1 MLLSV
6 VIVGMMVLQA
16 SAGVTYNDD
25 DCTVSG
31 LGVGMIGSEDMAL
44 GRHGVLFITSGDL
57 LTTFT
62 QGSAAA
68 DAGDVWVLDTRVGGS
83 VYPMRVELESLPG
96 GRLFQG
102 HGIDVSNIT
111 DRVYTVTHNGDHSS
125 VDIFNIEY
133 KTECLLLQPWG
144 CPPVRL
150 IFLKSIT
157 SNIFPNYGIN
167 DVVEVEDNKI
177 YVTQWQPFPLPVR

>member
-62 QGSAAA
+62 QGSAAS
-68 DAGDVWVLDTRVGGS
+68 DAGGVWVLDTRVGGVS
-83 VYPMRVELESLPG
+83 VPYESGAGVSP
-96 GRLFQG
+96 RCKVVPRTWHRCVQHHRQG
-102 HGIDVSNIT
+102 V
-111 DRVYTVTHNGDHSS
+111 HSH
-125 VDIFNIEY
+125 
-133 KTECLLLQPWG
+133 
-144 CPPVRL
+144 
-150 IFLKSIT
+150 
-157 SNIFPNYGIN
+157 
-167 DVVEVEDNKI
+167 
-177 YVTQWQPFPLPVR
+177 

>member
-16 SAGVTYNDD
+16 CCGVTYNDD

-31 LGVGMIGSEDMAL
+31 LGVGMVGSEDMAL

-68 DAGDVWVLDTRVGGS
+68 VAGGVWVLDTRVGGS

-111 DRVYTVTHNGDHSS
+111 DRMYTVTHNGDHSS
-125 VDIFNIEY
+125 VDIFKIEY

-144 CPPVRL
+144 CSPVRL
-150 IFLKSIT
+150 TFLKSIT